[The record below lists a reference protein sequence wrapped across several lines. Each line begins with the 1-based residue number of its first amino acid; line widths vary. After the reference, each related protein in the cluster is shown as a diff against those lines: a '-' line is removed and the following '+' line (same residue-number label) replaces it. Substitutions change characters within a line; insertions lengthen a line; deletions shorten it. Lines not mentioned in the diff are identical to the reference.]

1 MKSKT
6 HAIRIISGL
15 MIPIVMSLGSCAVP
29 ASDDTDQAETYSTE
43 ARLDES
49 FVMQEATDKLTLYS
63 YTMNLDMITPA
74 VNIFS
79 EMYPDVSVD
88 VVSLSDEEYVN
99 LLSAELPAGK
109 GPDLIL
115 SPTDDFGGDV
125 YKTMNS
131 NLFVDLNQLILR
143 DDEFS
148 LDGYIEN
155 VMNAGI
161 YKGKRYIMPIE
172 YGLLPLVTTE
182 EILDEEGFSADS
194 LQTYEGF
201 LDAARQYNER
211 HADDGDKS
219 ALSAGDTSS
228 MLLRNF
234 LIYGSFRL
242 IDYEKNA
249 VSIDETSFKE
259 VMEFI
264 KDAPKND
271 PPDFTDSMGA
281 GLISRRNLFDN
292 SLFSM
297 KTAFISEIARI
308 QNSGQTPLTFMWK
321 NADNG
326 VTAEVINAAAI
337 PKVSENQVNAYR
349 FLKILLSE
357 EIQGGNSDG
366 ITYLRYGHPVI
377 ESSLRAQM
385 KKDFGDSD
393 IIGSEDEKYID
404 SYIDLVVGVSHAS
417 LGTPDTVEGFVE
429 EAMSPFWDGKKSYDE
444 CCASLVSMLEL
455 YKDE

>member
-1 MKSKT
+1 M
-6 HAIRIISGL
+6 
-15 MIPIVMSLGSCAVP
+15 
-29 ASDDTDQAETYSTE
+29 
-43 ARLDES
+43 
-49 FVMQEATDKLTLYS
+49 
-63 YTMNLDMITPA
+63 
-74 VNIFS
+74 
-79 EMYPDVSVD
+79 
-88 VVSLSDEEYVN
+88 N

-194 LQTYEGF
+194 VQKYEGF

-242 IDYEKNA
+242 IDYEKNS
-249 VSIDETSFKE
+249 VSIDETSFRE

-337 PKVSENQVNAYR
+337 PKASENQVNAYR

-366 ITYLRYGHPVI
+366 ITYLRYGHPVL

-385 KKDFGDSD
+385 KKDFGESD

-444 CCASLVSMLEL
+444 C
-455 YKDE
+455 

>member
-6 HAIRIISGL
+6 LTIRIISVL
-15 MIPIVMSLGSCAVP
+15 MIPIVMSLGSCAL
-29 ASDDTDQAETYSTE
+29 SSGDET
-43 ARLDES
+43 
-49 FVMQEATDKLTLYS
+49 
-63 YTMNLDMITPA
+63 YTMNSDMITPA

-148 LDGYIEN
+148 LDEYIEN

-182 EILDEEGFSADS
+182 EILDEEGFSTDS
-194 LQTYEGF
+194 VQTYESF

-242 IDYEKNA
+242 IDYEKNS
-249 VSIDETSFKE
+249 VSIDETSFRE

-297 KTAFISEIARI
+297 KTAFISEIADSKQRSDSAHVHVEKRRQRSNRRGHKCRRYTESLGKSGQRVPFS
-308 QNSGQTPLTFMWK
+308 QNS
-321 NADNG
+321 A
-326 VTAEVINAAAI
+326 V
-337 PKVSENQVNAYR
+337 
-349 FLKILLSE
+349 
-357 EIQGGNSDG
+357 
-366 ITYLRYGHPVI
+366 
-377 ESSLRAQM
+377 
-385 KKDFGDSD
+385 
-393 IIGSEDEKYID
+393 
-404 SYIDLVVGVSHAS
+404 
-417 LGTPDTVEGFVE
+417 
-429 EAMSPFWDGKKSYDE
+429 
-444 CCASLVSMLEL
+444 
-455 YKDE
+455 